1 MKIEKIEDLEIWRE
15 SILFSKNAYLLVN
28 TKIIKLDKEMSAQ
41 IRRALI
47 SISSN
52 IWEDF
57 GRKTNKDFIKF
68 LSYTLWSLNEV
79 KTQFYLSYMLGYITK
94 EELNKILSE
103 ATELIKKTKWFMSY
117 LNKTSF

>member
-1 MKIEKIEDLEIWRE
+1 
-15 SILFSKNAYLLVN
+15 
-28 TKIIKLDKEMSAQ
+28 MSAQ

-52 IWEDF
+52 IWEGF

-94 EELNKILSE
+94 EELDKILSE
-103 ATELIKKTKWFMSY
+103 TTELIKKTKWFMSY